1 MSKINSKICVLLPF
15 YNEEKDIVNV
25 AKSILD
31 EGYYV
36 ILINDGSTDNSL
48 ANIIVAFDKQIK
60 FSKRLNIIS
69 YKQNEGKGYALKRG
83 AREAIR
89 QGYDYVLTMDSDG
102 QTKTEDVKQFITGLK
117 KYPEAKI
124 IIGNR
129 LMNPAQMPPFKR
141 FMNKFSTLIISLL
154 AKQPVGDSQTGFR
167 LIHKDVFGLD
177 LPANRYE
184 FESEMLIV
192 AGRAGMEIRNVPV
205 KCVYQQ
211 GRGFGKWNIIRD
223 VSKFVKLFF
232 KYLFASSSIIN

>member
-31 EGYYV
+31 EGYY
-36 ILINDGSTDNSL
+36 IIFINDGSTDNSL
-48 ANIIVAFDKQIK
+48 ANVLVGFDKEFR
-60 FSKRLNIIS
+60 FSEKLDVIS

-83 AREAIR
+83 AREAIK
-89 QGYDYVLTMDSDG
+89 QGYDYVLTMDADG
-102 QTKTEDVKQFITGLK
+102 QTKTEDIKQFETALK
-117 KYPEAKI
+117 RYPEAKI

-129 LMNPAQMPPFKR
+129 LHSNANMPLLKR
-141 FMNKFSTLIISLL
+141 FLNKFSTLIISFLS
-154 AKQPVGDSQTGFR
+154 KQPVADSQSGFR
-167 LIHKDVFGLD
+167 LIHKDVFGLN
-177 LPANRYE
+177 LPSNRYE

-192 AGRAGMEIRNVPV
+192 AGRAGMEIKNVPV

-223 VSKFVKLFF
+223 VSKFIKLFF
-232 KYLFASSSIIN
+232 KYLFSSSPIVN